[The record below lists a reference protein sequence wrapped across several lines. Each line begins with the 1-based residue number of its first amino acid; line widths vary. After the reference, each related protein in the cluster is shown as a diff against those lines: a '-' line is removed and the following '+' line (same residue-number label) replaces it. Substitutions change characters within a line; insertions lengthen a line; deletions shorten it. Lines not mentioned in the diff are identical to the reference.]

1 MSVVLKSKKTIN
13 VISLGCSKNLVDSE
27 VLMGQLKANG
37 LNVVFEKNLDKA
49 DVTVINTCGFIN
61 DAKQES
67 IDTILKAI
75 AAKEKGF
82 TKKVFVMGC
91 LSQRYK
97 KELSEE
103 IQGIDGIFGVNELPE
118 ILKLLETNYK
128 KELVGERL
136 LTTPSHFAYLKIAE
150 GCDRHCAFCA
160 IPLIRGRNIS
170 RTIEDIVSEARLLA
184 NNGVKELILIA
195 QDLTY
200 YGIDIYHKR
209 RLADLLRELIAI
221 EKIEWI
227 RLQYTYPA
235 GFPEDVLE
243 IMKQSPKICKYIDI
257 PLQHISDTILK
268 SMQRNHSQEET
279 RLLIRTIRQKMPSA
293 AIRTTLI
300 VGFPGETKKN
310 FEELKQFVIDSRF
323 DRLGVF
329 TYSPEEGTPAFLLK
343 DSVADKIKQQRMD
356 EIMQIQQEIS
366 FDINQQ
372 KIGKIF
378 KVLIDRIEDEY
389 FVGRTEFDSPEV
401 DNEVLIPKVEKEL
414 TIGAFYDIKITSAD
428 NFDLYGT
435 TLI

>member
-1 MSVVLKSKKTIN
+1 M
-13 VISLGCSKNLVDSE
+13 DSE
-27 VLMGQLKANG
+27 LLMGQLKANG
-37 LNVVFEKNLDKA
+37 QNVVFEKNLDEA
-49 DVTVINTCGFIN
+49 DTVIINTCGFIN

-67 IDTILKAI
+67 IDTILQAI
-75 AAKEKGF
+75 SAKEKGLI
-82 TKKVFVMGC
+82 KNVFVMGC

-97 KELSEE
+97 NELSDE
-103 IQGIDGIFGVNELPE
+103 IQGIDGIFGVNEFPAILNHLE
-118 ILKLLETNYK
+118 IKHI
-128 KELVGERL
+128 KELTGERL

-184 NNGVKELILIA
+184 DKGVKELILIA

-209 RLADLLRELIAI
+209 RLADLLRELITI

-243 IMKQSPKICKYIDI
+243 IMNQSSKICKYIDI
-257 PLQHISDTILK
+257 PLQHISDSILK
-268 SMQRNHSQEET
+268 SMLRNHSQEET
-279 RLLIRTIRQKMPSA
+279 RNLITSIRQKLPSV

-300 VGFPGETKKN
+300 VGFPGETHKN
-310 FEELKQFVIDSRF
+310 FEELKQFVMDSRF

-329 TYSPEEGTPAFLLK
+329 TYSPEEGTPAYLLK
-343 DSVADKIKQQRMD
+343 DDVSERIKRERME
-356 EIMQIQQEIS
+356 EIMQIQQDISLEI
-366 FDINQQ
+366 NRN

-378 KVLIDRIEDEY
+378 KVIFDRIEGDY

-401 DNEVLIPKVEKEL
+401 DNEVLVPMNEKDL
-414 TIGAFYDIKITSAD
+414 SLGNFANVKITSAD

-435 TLI
+435 TII

>member
-1 MSVVLKSKKTIN
+1 VVIKKKNKTIN

-27 VLMGQLKANG
+27 LLMGQLKANG
-37 LNVVFEKNLDKA
+37 QNVVFEKNLDEA
-49 DVTVINTCGFIN
+49 DTVIINTCGFIN

-67 IDTILKAI
+67 IDTILQAI
-75 AAKEKGF
+75 SAKEKGLI
-82 TKKVFVMGC
+82 KNVFVMGC

-97 KELSEE
+97 NELSDE
-103 IQGIDGIFGVNELPE
+103 IQGIDGIFGVNEFPAILNHLE
-118 ILKLLETNYK
+118 IKHI
-128 KELVGERL
+128 KELTGERL

-184 NNGVKELILIA
+184 DKGVKELILIA

-209 RLADLLRELIAI
+209 RLADLLRELITI

-243 IMKQSPKICKYIDI
+243 IMNQSSKICKYIDI
-257 PLQHISDTILK
+257 PLQHISDSILK
-268 SMQRNHSQEET
+268 SMLRNHSQEET
-279 RLLIRTIRQKMPSA
+279 RNLITSIRQKLPSV

-300 VGFPGETKKN
+300 VGFPGETHKN
-310 FEELKQFVIDSRF
+310 FEELKQFVMDSRF

-329 TYSPEEGTPAFLLK
+329 TYSPEEGTPAYLLK
-343 DSVADKIKQQRMD
+343 DDVSERIKRERME
-356 EIMQIQQEIS
+356 EIMQIQQDISLEI
-366 FDINQQ
+366 NRN

-378 KVLIDRIEDEY
+378 KVIFDRIEGDY

-401 DNEVLIPKVEKEL
+401 DNEVLVPMNEKDL
-414 TIGAFYDIKITSAD
+414 SLGNFANVKITSAD

-435 TLI
+435 TII